1 MENRLIGLRQNLRRT
16 LREAALAGCLSLC
29 VARAAAAQGAQPVVE
44 RIDLSAGRSYP
55 IQTIS
60 PVTKISVANPDVA
73 DAVVIGERDVVING
87 KAPGETDVLLFTA
100 GGAPRQ
106 YRFSVHTAPDRPQ
119 IVLAVKLAEVRRDRL
134 TQVGL
139 SQFYLGRNGTA
150 GTGTFNQPGNVRP
163 GEALDSILV
172 NTGQLFTNVLGFNNA
187 RSFYAFL
194 QAEQQRGDARVLA
207 EPTLMAANRDSASFL
222 AGGELPIPIV
232 QPQPNGGA
240 LVTIVFREFGVKLN
254 FFPEV
259 ISDSLIKLYVRPEVS
274 SLDYG
279 NAITLQGFRIPA
291 LRTRRVS
298 TTVDVRRDE
307 SLIISG
313 LFNEER
319 ERVRTGIPLLMNI
332 PILGHLFS
340 STRWQRNETEL
351 IAIVTPTVFNPLTPR
366 ARDTLRVL
374 PDTTLPAREAI
385 EKRLPAAPRP
395 APSPRRP

>member
-1 MENRLIGLRQNLRRT
+1 
-16 LREAALAGCLSLC
+16 
-29 VARAAAAQGAQPVVE
+29 
-44 RIDLSAGRSYP
+44 
-55 IQTIS
+55 
-60 PVTKISVANPDVA
+60 
-73 DAVVIGERDVVING
+73 
-87 KAPGETDVLLFTA
+87 
-100 GGAPRQ
+100 
-106 YRFSVHTAPDRPQ
+106 
-119 IVLAVKLAEVRRDRL
+119 
-134 TQVGL
+134 
-139 SQFYLGRNGTA
+139 
-150 GTGTFNQPGNVRP
+150 
-163 GEALDSILV
+163 
-172 NTGQLFTNVLGFNNA
+172 
-187 RSFYAFL
+187 
-194 QAEQQRGDARVLA
+194 
-207 EPTLMAANRDSASFL
+207 
-222 AGGELPIPIV
+222 
-232 QPQPNGGA
+232 
-240 LVTIVFREFGVKLN
+240 
-254 FFPEV
+254 
-259 ISDSLIKLYVRPEVS
+259 VS

-351 IAIVTPTVFNPLTPR
+351 IAIVTPTVFNPLSPR